1 MNTTKPT
8 LKFQLDIVDY
18 QDDDEIIDSIKNLLK
33 LSKDPEFIDSVFW
46 ENGESISVDVSPN
59 MSFVFSGCDCY

>member
-1 MNTTKPT
+1 MNTSKPT

-33 LSKDPEFIDSVFW
+33 LSKDREFIDNVFL
-46 ENGESISVDVSPN
+46 ENGEKLSVVVSPN
-59 MSFVFSGCDCY
+59 ISIVLSGCDCY

>member
-8 LKFQLDIVDY
+8 LKFQLDIVDF

-33 LSKDPEFIDSVFW
+33 LSKDRDFIDSVFL
-46 ENGESISVDVSPN
+46 EKGETISVDVSPN
-59 MSFVFSGCDCY
+59 ISFIISDCK

>member
-33 LSKDPEFIDSVFW
+33 LSRDREFIDNVFW
-46 ENGESISVDVSPN
+46 ENGEKVSVDVSPN
-59 MSFVFSGCDCY
+59 ISFVFSGCD